1 MNIFQDGNGN
11 YSSKRTLGVIYM
23 LGAFIMGFLDQVTKF
38 EINSFEVWVTI
49 LGTGCGLLGIGL
61 FDGKGKS
68 LNVVA
73 TVDPDKEEVPDEK
86 G

>member
-49 LGTGCGLLGIGL
+49 LGTGGTLLGIGF
-61 FDGKGKS
+61 FDSKGKITNPS
-68 LNVVA
+68 AHVGNR
-73 TVDPDKEEVPDEK
+73 PDDR
-86 G
+86 

>member
-38 EINSFEVWVTI
+38 NVESFEIWVTI
-49 LGTGCGLLGIGL
+49 LGTGCTLLGIGF
-61 FDGKGKS
+61 FDSKGKS
-68 LNVVA
+68 LNSQK
-73 TVDPDKEEVPDEK
+73 TVGSRPDDR
-86 G
+86 